1 MIKKEYKGII
11 QTVIPYIFLFC
22 VGAIWHILFKL
33 YIQSDLKEYF
43 FSHNPSVFLLVD
55 FDNLFFFGWY
65 IMVCG
70 FSLLSIKKQ
79 GKYKNISVLLSLLAL
94 SVLSISYLFTNFPF
108 ALSSNNIKPWLS
120 RINLVPFNGNFQTFL
135 SYFSYPALFNFDNWI
150 NILLFI
156 PIGILIWGSK
166 KRAVCVA
173 MSVYLILSVE
183 FLEIITSMGYFD
195 VNDIIYRLFG
205 MGIGTGVAV
214 LVNKTTQPYNA

>member
-1 MIKKEYKGII
+1 M
-11 QTVIPYIFLFC
+11 
-22 VGAIWHILFKL
+22 
-33 YIQSDLKEYF
+33 
-43 FSHNPSVFLLVD
+43 
-55 FDNLFFFGWY
+55 
-65 IMVCG
+65 
-70 FSLLSIKKQ
+70 LSE
-79 GKYKNISVLLSLLAL
+79 
-94 SVLSISYLFTNFPF
+94 
-108 ALSSNNIKPWLS
+108 
-120 RINLVPFNGNFQTFL
+120 INLVPFNGNFQTFL

-173 MSVYLILSVE
+173 MSVCLILSVE

-214 LVNKTTQPYNA
+214 LVNKTRQPYNA